1 MADAVVEALVRWPV
15 DGVPDRPGA
24 WLMTTARNRAIDRVR
39 RDARYKDK
47 LAMLASLPDT
57 ASREPDD
64 RLRLIFTCCHPALDA
79 DARVALTLRAVAGL
93 TTAEIARAFVVP
105 ESTLAKRLTR
115 AKQKIVAAGIPYRT
129 PEPEEWPSRLDQVL
143 RVIYL
148 VFNEAYLTTEGDAVA
163 RLELAHDAGWLT
175 TLLVGWLPEEPEAL
189 GLQALVQ
196 LHLAR
201 WSARVDP
208 NGHIVLLQDQDRS
221 TWDQRK
227 IGAAAALIER
237 AGRLRRPGPYQI
249 EAAIQAVHC
258 EASTWD
264 ATDWPQLLQLYSILG
279 AYDRS
284 PVVRLNRAIVIG
296 QIEGPEAAPNEVDE
310 LEGAL
315 GRYYLFHAAR
325 ASFLHR
331 IGRSDEARHANQE
344 ALRHTTNV
352 AERAMLIDR
361 LGTRRAE
368 DRPRRPRG

>member
-1 MADAVVEALVRWPV
+1 
-15 DGVPDRPGA
+15 
-24 WLMTTARNRAIDRVR
+24 MTTARNRAIDRVR

-79 DARVALTLRAVAGL
+79 DAQVALTLRAVAGL

-208 NGHIVLLQDQDRS
+208 NGHIVLFKTRTAQRGISAKLGPPPPSSSRPDGFDGLGPTKSKRRS
-221 TWDQRK
+221 
-227 IGAAAALIER
+227 
-237 AGRLRRPGPYQI
+237 RLCTVRRQHGTPRTGPNSFS
-249 EAAIQAVHC
+249 C
-258 EASTWD
+258 TR
-264 ATDWPQLLQLYSILG
+264 YSG
-279 AYDRS
+279 
-284 PVVRLNRAIVIG
+284 
-296 QIEGPEAAPNEVDE
+296 
-310 LEGAL
+310 
-315 GRYYLFHAAR
+315 
-325 ASFLHR
+325 
-331 IGRSDEARHANQE
+331 
-344 ALRHTTNV
+344 HTT
-352 AERAMLIDR
+352 
-361 LGTRRAE
+361 G
-368 DRPRRPRG
+368 RPLSA